1 MRRDSIFYR
10 LFQQRPTLLFD
21 LIPDR
26 PSDFAAY
33 QFDSIEVKETSFRID
48 GAFLPPD
55 NQGLAYFCEV
65 QFQKDELLYE
75 RLACEASVYFFRH
88 RERCRGWRMVA
99 IYPTR
104 SIEQSEIEPFEDD
117 LQTGKLRRIYLDELG
132 DLSLLPVGVSLM
144 VLTTLSEDRAQARA
158 RDLLAQ
164 PQTNTAE
171 SRAIIEMIT
180 TIMAYKFTN
189 LTREEVEAMLGIELQ
204 ETGFYKSSKAE
215 GKAEG
220 EQMGE
225 TKVILRLLNQRFV
238 GLPEDIQQR
247 IAQLSIAQLDAL
259 TGALLSFETPED
271 LIAWL
276 NTHN

>member
-26 PSDFAAY
+26 PVDLDAY

-104 SIEQSEIEPFEDD
+104 SIEQSDIEPFADD
-117 LQTGKLRRIYLDELG
+117 IQTGKLRRIYLDELG

-144 VLTTLSEDRAQARA
+144 VLTTLSEDRAKVRA

-164 PQTNTAE
+164 SQTSSAD
-171 SRAIIEMIT
+171 SHAIINMIT

-215 GKAEG
+215 GVQEG
-220 EQMGE
+220 EA
-225 TKVILRLLNQRFV
+225 KVILKLLNRQL
-238 GLPEDIQQR
+238 GKD
-247 IAQLSIAQLDAL
+247 LSIDMQNAIFNLSVKQLDGL
-259 TGALLSFETPED
+259 TETFLEFGTVQD
-271 LIAWL
+271 LQNWL
-276 NTHN
+276 KANA